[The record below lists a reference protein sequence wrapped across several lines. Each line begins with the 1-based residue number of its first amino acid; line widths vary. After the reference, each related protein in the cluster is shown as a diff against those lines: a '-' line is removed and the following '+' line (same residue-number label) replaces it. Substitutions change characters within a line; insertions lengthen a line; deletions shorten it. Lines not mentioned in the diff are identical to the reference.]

1 MSIYRELLSGFVLS
15 LFVLVLPLNVLGEE
29 QTESNSVSKSFL
41 DNLETK
47 SIKDVETFSP
57 PKPIK
62 INPPKY
68 PRRAFSDQKEGWVS
82 VNFMV
87 DDIGKPYEIAVTGYS
102 NETFVKAAI
111 RAVEKWD
118 FQPAS
123 IDDRSIDAATSFRIT
138 FELSGPSQASGAV
151 RKAYSSAISAIRNKN
166 RDEAQQVI
174 DRMKIKKANL
184 YEEAYYWLARYY
196 FAQTWED
203 EDRQYSAL
211 QKALYR
217 DSSEKYFLPKRS
229 VGALLLN
236 KLDLEIKQS
245 YLRDALETSSLLGK
259 YSLTDGDLKYI
270 EGIVS
275 QIKRIRDGDG
285 LVVVNGRVGAGNSSY
300 HRLLKS
306 QFSFSEVKGDIA
318 ELRLRCEK
326 GYVGFIY
333 KEGTAYEAESGVG
346 ECSLQ
351 IIGDPGTTFKL
362 LEL

>member
-1 MSIYRELLSGFVLS
+1 M
-15 LFVLVLPLNVLGEE
+15 
-29 QTESNSVSKSFL
+29 
-41 DNLETK
+41 
-47 SIKDVETFSP
+47 
-57 PKPIK
+57 
-62 INPPKY
+62 
-68 PRRAFSDQKEGWVS
+68 
-82 VNFMV
+82 
-87 DDIGKPYEIAVTGYS
+87 
-102 NETFVKAAI
+102 
-111 RAVEKWD
+111 
-118 FQPAS
+118 
-123 IDDRSIDAATSFRIT
+123 
-138 FELSGPSQASGAV
+138 SGPSQASGAV

-174 DRMKIKKANL
+174 DRMKFKKANL

-259 YSLTDGDLKYI
+259 YSLTDGDPKYI

-275 QIKRIRDGDG
+275 R
-285 LVVVNGRVGAGNSSY
+285 LNELEMVTALLVVNGRVRQGNSSY

-306 QFSFSEVKGDIA
+306 
-318 ELRLRCEK
+318 RL
-326 GYVGFIY
+326 VF
-333 KEGTAYEAESGVG
+333 
-346 ECSLQ
+346 
-351 IIGDPGTTFKL
+351 
-362 LEL
+362 